1 MLALFGADAADISG
15 QLAALGWVNG
25 RPPPPIARALRDT
38 YASEAGADAVR
49 SFAREAVE
57 RLADAGSWRNALAL
71 AGSFSDRPAMAA
83 LLGRALRREDTLPG
97 EQVAPWLALLSEAE
111 AADDAVLAVARATG
125 YGASGTPEAALRLL
139 RGRFRGAGAWRPS
152 AISRIEAEI
161 VPHANASGSDEG
173 ARRVPPRDFAN
184 SGVPSANPSRVSG
197 RCVSVFLIW
206 RQLW

>member
-1 MLALFGADAADISG
+1 MLALFGADAADISE

-25 RPPPPIARALRDT
+25 TPPPPIARALSET

-71 AGSFSDRPAMAA
+71 AGSFSDRPAIAA

-97 EQVAPWLALLSEAE
+97 EQVAPWLAQLSEAE

-139 RGRFRGAGAWRPS
+139 RRALPLAQARGDAS

-161 VPHANASGSDEG
+161 VRHANAAG
-173 ARRVPPRDFAN
+173 
-184 SGVPSANPSRVSG
+184 
-197 RCVSVFLIW
+197 
-206 RQLW
+206 